1 MATPLIAS
9 GTGFIIGEVELRMM
23 PNGQAVLNMPLA
35 FSQSYKDEQSG
46 EWQKTS
52 EIVVRGALF
61 GPLAEWAAD
70 NVQAKTEVVV
80 SGVISERAWT
90 DNEGAARKSVEMKI
104 QSLGLAPR
112 KGGNGGGG
120 GKSSGRKSSGGGAS
134 ASPWDSEDSGGI

>member
-1 MATPLIAS
+1 MATPLISS
-9 GTGFIIGEVELRMM
+9 GTGFIIGDLDLRMM
-23 PNGQAVLNMPLA
+23 PNGQAVLNLPLA

-46 EWQKTS
+46 DWKKAN

-70 NVQAKTEVVV
+70 NIAPKTEVFV
-80 SGVISERAWT
+80 SGVVFEREWT
-90 DNEGAARKSVEMKI
+90 DSGGATRKSVEMKI

-112 KGGNGGGG
+112 KGANGNT
-120 GKSSGRKSSGGGAS
+120 KSGRTPSGGSA